1 MNMVLLSLGL
11 QVSHFGDMRA
21 SLQNFG
27 DNKYAINI
35 FKCRQHQWTK
45 ILFRQL
51 LVSQILLHFH
61 MSNPQI
67 NPASPVWWIHF
78 QQLQCLLSL
87 PLTLFSLVYF
97 HHKFS
102 FSHFKVYLIFEWVMI
117 KFENSNKNG
126 NYWWYK
132 NQRCKT

>member
-1 MNMVLLSLGL
+1 MFIIELIFSST
-11 QVSHFGDMRA
+11 SHLANSHEYGIAFSRSAGE
-21 SLQNFG
+21 SFWWHEGFLTNFA
-27 DNKYAINI
+27 DNKYANNI

-61 MSNPQI
+61 MSNLQI

-102 FSHFKVYLIFEWVMI
+102 FCHFTVYLIFDYLF
-117 KFENSNKNG
+117 KLFH
-126 NYWWYK
+126 
-132 NQRCKT
+132 